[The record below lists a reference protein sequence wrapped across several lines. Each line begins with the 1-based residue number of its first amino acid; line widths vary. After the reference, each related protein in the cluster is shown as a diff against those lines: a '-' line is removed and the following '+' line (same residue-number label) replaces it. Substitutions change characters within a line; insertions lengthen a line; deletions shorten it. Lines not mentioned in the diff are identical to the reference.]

1 MESLP
6 LPDYYKIM
14 ESKNI
19 TRKLLNY
26 FFQGLLFIG
35 PVAITIYAIK
45 VSFLWID
52 GFLYKYFEAFFG
64 IRIPGLGLITILIF
78 ITLIGFLGSM
88 FVFERLASKIDKMI
102 SKAPVIKIVYTSVKD
117 LLTAFVGQ
125 KKRFNQPVLVNI
137 SKDGALQKIG
147 FITNENLT
155 DIGISEKKIAVYLPH
170 SYAWSGNLFIV
181 PADYVTKIDASSTD
195 VMKYIISAGVT
206 KL

>member
-1 MESLP
+1 MNP
-6 LPDYYKIM
+6 RNFTK
-14 ESKNI
+14 
-19 TRKLLNY
+19 RLL
-26 FFQGLLFIG
+26 FFFLQGLLFIG

-45 VSFLWID
+45 VTFFWID
-52 GFLYKYFEAFFG
+52 GFLYQYFETYLH
-64 IRIPGLGLITILIF
+64 IKIPGLGLITILAF
-78 ITLIGFLGSM
+78 ITLMGFLGSSLLFKPM
-88 FVFERLASKIDKMI
+88 ASKIDRMI

-147 FITNENLT
+147 FITNEDLS
-155 DIGISEKKIAVYLPH
+155 DIGITEKKIAVYLPH